1 MKLRKHHALPL
12 HFTLICFIPLFM
24 LEASCWKPKP
34 MNNFGNLKREYLD
47 GLLLAKPHLATFIG
61 DHRFDDRFPDLSP
74 RGLELR
80 QRVLEQQKLRLA
92 SVDLTQLP
100 LDEQVDAEI
109 MTGGIDLELL
119 YLREIKD
126 WEWDPRLHDSFPY
139 YDPREILAGRVS
151 DIIHGDFASAEQ
163 RLSSLIGQMKNLP
176 VFLKQA
182 EDQLKNPARVY
193 TEQGIGE
200 NKGRIEL
207 FDGDLAQFIR
217 VAEGVPPNLR
227 AEAEDARKAATADL
241 QEYQRF
247 LEQVLLPRSS
257 GDWRLGAERYQK
269 KFPLALQTNLNPESV
284 IPKAE
289 AAFKKNREDL
299 FQIAL
304 KLYKELFPGKHPPGP
319 VNSPVIQSRI
329 IRQVNDEL
337 SKDHPKPEELVEA
350 HRRNLDEF
358 RGFIEKHNLLRLPP
372 KETLTVREMPP
383 FKRGVAAAEYLA
395 PGVLERK
402 SQWLATYYVDPIDP
416 SWNAE
421 RVESYLRGNNNYEIQ
436 LTAMHE
442 AYPGHHT
449 QYYYARQNLD
459 PLRAVLW
466 NAPFVEG
473 WAVYGEDLMTRLGY
487 GGDKNLRY
495 QFFARRGDMIVATNI
510 LIDLRLHTGQ
520 MSEEEAVRFMVE
532 EGYQEKAQAE
542 KKLLRAKLDSTQLSQ
557 YFLGYDEITEL
568 EKDYREKKRESFN
581 QREFN
586 ESLIGHGSIAVQHL
600 RKYLLA
606 E

>member
-1 MKLRKHHALPL
+1 MRLKKKQSLSLRFSLIYFFAL
-12 HFTLICFIPLFM
+12 FLFVT
-24 LEASCWKPKP
+24 SCLKPKP

-47 GLLLAKPHLATFIG
+47 GLFLAKPHLATFMG
-61 DHRFDDRFPDLSP
+61 DHRFDDRFPDRSP

-80 QRVLEQQKLRLA
+80 QRVLEQQKQRLE
-92 SVDLTQLP
+92 SVDRNQLP

-109 MTGGIDLELL
+109 MASGIDLELL

-126 WEWDPRLHDSFPY
+126 WEWDPRLYDSFPY
-139 YDPREILAGRVS
+139 YDPREIVAGRVS
-151 DIIHGDFASAEQ
+151 DIIHGDFAPARE
-163 RLSSLIGQMKNLP
+163 RLGSLIGQMKNLP
-176 VFLKQA
+176 LFLKQA
-182 EDQLKNPARVY
+182 EDQLGNPARVY
-193 TEQGIGE
+193 TEQAIQD

-207 FDGDLAQFIR
+207 FNGDLAQFIR
-217 VAEGVPPNLR
+217 VADGVPPNLR
-227 AEAEDARKAATADL
+227 AEAEDARRSAMTAL
-241 QEYQRF
+241 QEYQSF
-247 LEQVLLPRSS
+247 LELVLLPRSS

-269 KFPLALQTNLNPESV
+269 KFPLALQTDLKPASV
-284 IPKAE
+284 IPRAE
-289 AAFKKNREDL
+289 AAFKKNREEL

-304 KLYKELFPGKHPPGP
+304 KLYKEIFPEKHSPGP

-337 SKDHPKPEELVEA
+337 SKDHPQPGELVEA

-358 RGFIEKHNLLRLPP
+358 RSFIERHDLLRLPP
-372 KETLTVREMPP
+372 EETLVVREMPS

-402 SQWLATYYVDPIDP
+402 SQWQATYYVDPINP
-416 SWNAE
+416 SWSAE
-421 RVESYLRGNNNYEIQ
+421 RVESYLRGNNTYEVQ

-495 QFFARRGDMIVATNI
+495 QFFARRGDMVVATNI
-510 LIDLRLHTGQ
+510 LIDIRLHTGQ

-532 EGYQEKAQAE
+532 QGYQEKAQAE

-557 YFLGYDEITEL
+557 YFLGYDEITKL
-568 EKDYREKKRESFN
+568 ENDYRKRKEGAFN

-586 ESLIGHGSIAVQHL
+586 ESLIGHGSIAVKHL

>member
-1 MKLRKHHALPL
+1 MKLKKQQSLSLRFGLL
-12 HFTLICFIPLFM
+12 CFISLF
-24 LEASCWKPKP
+24 LSVTSCLKPKP
-34 MNNFGNLKREYLD
+34 MNNFGNLKWEYLD
-47 GLLLAKPHLATFIG
+47 GLFLAKPHLATFMG

-74 RGLELR
+74 HGLELR
-80 QRVLEQQKLRLA
+80 QRVLEQQKQRLA
-92 SVDLTQLP
+92 SVDIGQLP
-100 LDEQVDAEI
+100 LDGRVDAEI
-109 MTGGIDLELL
+109 MTSGIDLELL

-139 YDPREILAGRVS
+139 YDPREIVAGRVS
-151 DIIHGDFASAEQ
+151 DIIHGDFAPARE

-176 VFLKQA
+176 LFLKQA
-182 EDQLKNPARVY
+182 EDQLGSPARAY
-193 TEQGIGE
+193 TEQAIQD

-207 FDGDLAQFIR
+207 FNSDLAQFIR
-217 VAEGVPPNLR
+217 VADGAPPSLR
-227 AEAEDARKAATADL
+227 AEADDARRSATTAL

-257 GDWRLGAERYQK
+257 GDWRLGAERYRK
-269 KFPLALQTNLNPESV
+269 KFPLALQTNLSPAAV
-284 IPKAE
+284 IPRAE
-289 AAFKKNREDL
+289 AAFKKNREEL
-299 FQIAL
+299 FRIAL
-304 KLYKELFPGKHPPGP
+304 KLYKELFPDKHPPGP
-319 VNSPVIQSRI
+319 GNSPIIQSRI

-337 SKDHPKPEELVEA
+337 SKVHPKAGELVEA

-358 RGFIEKHNLLRLPP
+358 RSFIEEHDLLRLPP
-372 KETLTVREMPP
+372 KETLIVREMPP

-395 PGVLERK
+395 PGVLERQ
-402 SQWLATYYVDPIDP
+402 SQWQATYYVDPIDP
-416 SWNAE
+416 SWSSE

-495 QFFARRGDMIVATNI
+495 QFLARRGDMIVATNI
-510 LIDLRLHTGQ
+510 LIDIRLHTGQ
-520 MSEEEAVRFMVE
+520 TSDEEAVRFMVE

-568 EKDYREKKRESFN
+568 EKDYRQKKRESFN
-581 QREFN
+581 QKEFD

-600 RKYLLA
+600 RRYLLG

>member
-1 MKLRKHHALPL
+1 MKLKKQQSLPL
-12 HFTLICFIPLFM
+12 RLSLIYLFPLFLFVTSC
-24 LEASCWKPKP
+24 LEPKP

-47 GLLLAKPHLATFIG
+47 GLFLAKPHLATFMG

-92 SVDLTQLP
+92 SVDSSQLP

-109 MTGGIDLELL
+109 MADGIDLELL

-151 DIIHGDFASAEQ
+151 DIIHGDFAPARQ
-163 RLSSLIGQMKNLP
+163 RLSSLLGQMKNLP
-176 VFLKQA
+176 AFLKQA
-182 EDQLKNPARVY
+182 EDQLRNPARVF
-193 TEQGIGE
+193 TEQAIGD

-207 FDGDLAQFIR
+207 FNGELAQFIR
-217 VAEGVPPNLR
+217 VADGVPPNFR
-227 AEAEDARKAATADL
+227 AEAENARRSATAAL
-241 QEYQRF
+241 EGYQRF

-257 GDWRLGAERYQK
+257 GDWRLGADRYQK
-269 KFPLALQTNLNPESV
+269 KFPLALQTSLNPASV
-284 IPKAE
+284 IPRAE
-289 AAFKKNREDL
+289 AAFKKNREEL
-299 FQIAL
+299 FEIAL
-304 KLYKELFPGKHPPGP
+304 QLYKGLFPEKHPPGP
-319 VNSPVIQSRI
+319 VNSLVIQNRI
-329 IRQVNDEL
+329 IRQVKDEL
-337 SKDHPKPEELVEA
+337 SKDHPKPGELVEA

-358 RGFIEKHNLLRLPP
+358 RTFIEKHELLRLPP
-372 KETLTVREMPP
+372 RETLTVREMPP

-402 SQWLATYYVDPIDP
+402 SQWQATYYVDPIDP
-416 SWNAE
+416 SWDAE

-449 QYYYARQNLD
+449 QYYYARQNLS

-495 QFFARRGDMIVATNI
+495 RFFARRGDMVVATNI
-510 LIDLRLHTGQ
+510 LIDIRLHSGQ

-568 EKDYREKKRESFN
+568 EKDYRKKKRESFN

-586 ESLIGHGSIAVQHL
+586 ESLIGHGSIAVRHL